1 MTITELLRT
10 EHAAFNAILDEIETA
25 LPSAATLGELR
36 ILVNLIA
43 GFLQQHGHKEEEIL
57 CPALDQMQGQRGQME
72 ELTQEHGE
80 LDQQIRQVAKNRD
93 LKNARQQLGQLIQAV
108 RQHFDHEERQL
119 FPLAEE
125 VLLAENLAALG
136 SAAEE
141 TARQMLAHNRGR
153 GQRLQDG
160 HVTTA
165 GHDHVGRGSGPERQP
180 RPVG

>member
-25 LPSAATLGELR
+25 LPNAATLGELR

-57 CPALDQMQGQRGQME
+57 CPALDQMQGQRGQMK

-93 LKNARQQLGQLIQAV
+93 LKK
-108 RQHFDHEERQL
+108 
-119 FPLAEE
+119 
-125 VLLAENLAALG
+125 LG
-136 SAAEE
+136 SS
-141 TARQMLAHNRGR
+141 LANSSKRCASTS
-153 GQRLQDG
+153 
-160 HVTTA
+160 TTRSA
-165 GHDHVGRGSGPERQP
+165 NFSRWP
-180 RPVG
+180 RKCFWPKT